1 MARITFIE
9 HNGKRIEV
17 EAQSGDSLMKVALAN
32 GVEGL
37 TAECGGCLSCATC
50 HAYVDD
56 DWVDRIPSPTDEE
69 LVMVECAVDARP
81 NSRLTCQVVV
91 SDDMDGLVVHLPA
104 SQY

>member
-9 HNGKRIEV
+9 HTGKSIEV
-17 EAQSGDSLMKVALAN
+17 DAKNGDSLMKAALAS

-50 HAYVDD
+50 HCYVDEE
-56 DWVDRIPSPTDEE
+56 WTNRLPSPSDEE

-81 NSRLTCQVVV
+81 NSRLSCQVVV
-91 SDDMDGLVVHLPA
+91 SEDMDGLVIHIPA